1 MLLEFFQRVNLL
13 IIHSS
18 SLGILFCLLFAY
30 IVYSGDKKG
39 GVYYFNTETR
49 ESTWEHPVDIFY
61 RRTIQEAMEKKR
73 RAVTDT
79 AILQA
84 TQVEPQTKKKK
95 VSLKAGG
102 GKGGG
107 DVLKPRPVL
116 GPISGSSVE
125 VVLSY
130 KGVQYV
136 HG

>member
-1 MLLEFFQRVNLL
+1 M
-13 IIHSS
+13 
-18 SLGILFCLLFAY
+18 FAY

-39 GVYYFNTETR
+39 GVYYFNTETK
-49 ESTWEHPVDIFY
+49 ESIWEHPADIFY
-61 RRTIQEAMEKKR
+61 RRAIQEAKEKKR

-107 DVLKPRPVL
+107 DGLKSRPVL

-125 VVLSY
+125 VVLSH
-130 KGVQYV
+130 KGVQYFN
-136 HG
+136 G